1 MKKNLLYAFAL
12 ICSLS
17 FFTACSDDE
26 DSSLPVED
34 INATYT
40 SSNANNQLV
49 LTYSGAV
56 MLGKSATFNSVDGK
70 TATITLT
77 GAPISLTRADAQVGL
92 INPGVIPGETT
103 TTLTVNLIANGTNS
117 YTFEGTDEVNSC
129 TVVYKGSIEKGKLTI
144 ELTVT
149 MPQNELIGTWN
160 LLPYDAFGTAFPIRS
175 HWESEQ
181 KFNVS
186 IELVPG
192 IPVKLDLHPGELIA
206 MASDIGLIPTEDGK
220 TLNLNEALIALLQNV
235 TFCADGNIIASYSDA
250 VNLASPIWA
259 NSPVNMVQYAVKNN
273 RLYLY
278 LNVDAVMGLITKES
292 STKGLDINTILPIVL
307 PKLVELVPMLS
318 QGIPLGYKIGE
329 DGMLS
334 VYIDKE
340 LGKPI
345 IDTLILL
352 MENDEVANA
361 IKELATSNPDFGAFA
376 GTVEAIIDQ
385 FPEVATK
392 TNMETL
398 ELGLN
403 FITPNE

>member
-160 LLPYDAFGTAFPIRS
+160 LPC
-175 HWESEQ
+175 
-181 KFNVS
+181 
-186 IELVPG
+186 
-192 IPVKLDLHPGELIA
+192 
-206 MASDIGLIPTEDGK
+206 GL
-220 TLNLNEALIALLQNV
+220 
-235 TFCADGNIIASYSDA
+235 Y
-250 VNLASPIWA
+250 
-259 NSPVNMVQYAVKNN
+259 
-273 RLYLY
+273 
-278 LNVDAVMGLITKES
+278 
-292 STKGLDINTILPIVL
+292 
-307 PKLVELVPMLS
+307 
-318 QGIPLGYKIGE
+318 
-329 DGMLS
+329 
-334 VYIDKE
+334 
-340 LGKPI
+340 
-345 IDTLILL
+345 
-352 MENDEVANA
+352 
-361 IKELATSNPDFGAFA
+361 
-376 GTVEAIIDQ
+376 
-385 FPEVATK
+385 
-392 TNMETL
+392 
-398 ELGLN
+398 
-403 FITPNE
+403 